1 MWSMMRLLRVAS
13 CLLTR
18 RLLSSRARY
27 RTSVRLSSPCP
38 RPVPPLHLDA
48 DRGEVLGRGEVAE
61 RLVRPDRV
69 VGGLPRPQLGLE
81 RAEIG
86 LGVGDLVELLG
97 VGPVGALD
105 RAVELGAA
113 RRQDEEGDAPRLAV
127 RLELGHELAAAV
139 DADRPDRE
147 GHPRR
152 EGIEDADRARRRGP
166 PPELEDVPARH
177 DVAGGELLERI
188 PPRERADVER
198 VELDEVAQTDDR
210 PAGRLAHGI
219 GAVPA
224 PLPGADPPAARFA
237 QLTGPAQAGGGPPH
251 PPAPPPPALPAG
263 H

>member
-97 VGPVGALD
+97 VG
-105 RAVELGAA
+105 
-113 RRQDEEGDAPRLAV
+113 
-127 RLELGHELAAAV
+127 
-139 DADRPDRE
+139 
-147 GHPRR
+147 
-152 EGIEDADRARRRGP
+152 
-166 PPELEDVPARH
+166 
-177 DVAGGELLERI
+177 
-188 PPRERADVER
+188 
-198 VELDEVAQTDDR
+198 
-210 PAGRLAHGI
+210 
-219 GAVPA
+219 
-224 PLPGADPPAARFA
+224 
-237 QLTGPAQAGGGPPH
+237 
-251 PPAPPPPALPAG
+251 
-263 H
+263 